1 MKHLLSTTLASSLV
15 FATSFGVAYAET
27 DEINVVMFGM
37 PYTNGLAKLADDFE
51 AETGIKANIDV
62 IGQDVFE
69 NRITLSF
76 TGGTG
81 DIDVVHTPVI
91 QVQRWIQAGWLQPM
105 TDLVSEATT
114 SDILAGPLGAYDVGG
129 DQWALPFFAGVGMM
143 SYREDLLEAAGAKVP
158 QTWEEML
165 EVSAKITTDD
175 QAAIALRAVPGQGF
189 NMFIFPMV
197 MRAYGGTFF
206 ADYEKGDLTPAINSP
221 ENLEALNVYIK
232 LINDYGPAGAGNFN
246 FAEVNAAGQ
255 NGQIAFAV
263 EGTGIISQLV
273 DPEKSRFAD
282 VTGIALPP
290 GGPAGR
296 SPAIGVH
303 GMGIPADA
311 PDPEASA
318 KFIEWAVSAE
328 TVAKIAMSESFPD
341 FTTASVADN
350 AEVVAKY
357 AAIHPDFLTTRVAAL
372 DLAIGHY
379 RPLIPEWPALGQ
391 AIGESVN
398 AAINGLMSPEDAL
411 EQAEA
416 DMRDILGQ

>member
-1 MKHLLSTTLASSLV
+1 MKHLLSTALVAS
-15 FATSFGVAYAET
+15 FAFSAAAQAQE
-27 DEINVVMFGM
+27 EINVVMFGM
-37 PYTNGLAKLADDFE
+37 PYTNGLAKLAGDFE

-105 TDLVSEATT
+105 TSLVSEKTT
-114 SDILAGPLGAYDVGG
+114 SDILAGPLGAYNVAG
-129 DQWALPFFAGVGMM
+129 DQWALPFFAGVGLM
-143 SYREDLLEAAGAKVP
+143 SYREDLLEAAGADVP
-158 QTWEEML
+158 ETWEDML
-165 EVSAKITTDD
+165 DVAAKIKTDD

-197 MRAYGGTFF
+197 MRAYGGNFF
-206 ADYEKGDLTPAINSP
+206 ADYEGGDFTPSINSP
-221 ENLEALNVYIK
+221 ENVQALKIYTQ
-232 LINDYGPAGAGNFN
+232 LINDFGPAGAGNFN
-246 FAEVNAAGQ
+246 FAEVNAAAK
-255 NGQIAFAV
+255 NGDIAFAV
-263 EGTGIISQLV
+263 EGTGIISQIV
-273 DPEKSRFAD
+273 DPANSRFAD

-303 GMGIPADA
+303 GMGIPASA
-311 PDPEASA
+311 PNPEASA

-328 TVAKIAMSESFPD
+328 TVAKIALSESFPD
-341 FTTASVADN
+341 FTTASVAEN

-357 AAIHPDFLTTRVAAL
+357 ADIHPDFLTTRVAAL

-398 AAINGLMSPEDAL
+398 AAINGLMSAEDAL

>member
-1 MKHLLSTTLASSLV
+1 MKHLLTTALVASFALAAP
-15 FATSFGVAYAET
+15 FAPTAAQAE
-27 DEINVVMFGM
+27 EINVLMFGM
-37 PYTNGLAKLADDFE
+37 PYTNGLRELAGDFE
-51 AETGIKANIDV
+51 AKTGIKANIDV
-62 IGQDVFE
+62 VGQDVFE

-105 TDLVSEATT
+105 TKLVSEATT
-114 SDILAGPLGAYDVGG
+114 SDILAGPLGAYDVNGE
-129 DQWALPFFAGVGMM
+129 QWALPFFAGVGLM
-143 SYREDLLEAAGAKVP
+143 SYREDLLEKAGASVP
-158 QTWEEML
+158 ETWEDML
-165 EVSAKITTDD
+165 DVAAKIKTDD

-206 ADYEKGDLTPAINSP
+206 ADYEGGDLTPAINSP
-221 ENLEALNVYIK
+221 ENLEALKVYTK

-246 FAEVNAAGQ
+246 FAEVNAAAQ

-263 EGTGIISQLV
+263 EGTGIISQIV
-273 DPEKSRFAD
+273 DPAKSQFAD

-303 GMGIPADA
+303 GMGIPTSA
-311 PDPEASA
+311 PNAEASA

-328 TVAKIAMSESFPD
+328 TVSKIALAQSFPD
-341 FTTASVADN
+341 FTTSSVADN
-350 AEVVAKY
+350 PEVVAKY
-357 AAIHPDFLTTRVAAL
+357 AEIHPDFLTTRVAAL

-398 AAINGLMSPEDAL
+398 AAINGLMSPEEAL

-416 DMRDILGQ
+416 DMRDLLGL